1 MSRNK
6 ATVHS
11 TTEAPNHPPRF
22 DNDDTIQSSSS
33 SMATQSDTS
42 LLLDTVHYAA
52 VAHQNQKRKSPG
64 QAPYIQHPIDVARR
78 IAGAGSS
85 LAGNAPIH
93 VLQAALLHDVIED
106 CDLTAQDVEE
116 RFGPVVTKIV
126 LECSDDKS
134 LNKQQRKQAQ
144 IDHAPHKSREAAHVK
159 LADKLSNLTDL
170 TRPGGMPIGWTVHR
184 VQEYFVWAKKVTDAI
199 DSAANPGL
207 SAQLHQLY
215 KEASFEHKGK
225 RYKAH
230 PEWPQGTDLWEQP
243 L

>member
-11 TTEAPNHPPRF
+11 TTEAPNHAPTF
-22 DNDDTIQSSSS
+22 DNDDTSS
-33 SMATQSDTS
+33 QSDMS

-52 VAHQNQKRKSPG
+52 VAHQSQRRKSPG
-64 QAPYIQHPIDVARR
+64 QAPYIQHPVDVARR

-85 LAGNAPIH
+85 LNGKAPVHI
-93 VLQAALLHDVIED
+93 LQAALLHDVVED
-106 CDLTAQDVEE
+106 CDLTADDIEQ
-116 RFGPVVTKIV
+116 RFGTRVKNIV
-126 LECSDDKS
+126 LECSDNKS

-144 IDHAPHKSREAAHVK
+144 IDHAADKSADAKHVK

-170 TRPGGMPIGWTVHR
+170 TRPGGMPVGWTIHR
-184 VQEYFVWAKKVTDAI
+184 VQEYFVWAKKVTDNI
-199 DSAANPGL
+199 GEDANPGL
-207 SAQLHQLY
+207 SAQLDRLY
-215 KEASFEHKGK
+215 REASFEHKGK

-230 PEWPQGTDLWEQP
+230 PEWPEGTNAWEQA